1 MIRCLAVRMIIFRII
16 EYKIKT
22 LGYKI
27 LLKVIRIFFLRLLG
41 HTLVVENDSEFAF
54 QFFFLNN

>member
-54 QFFFLNN
+54 QFFFFE